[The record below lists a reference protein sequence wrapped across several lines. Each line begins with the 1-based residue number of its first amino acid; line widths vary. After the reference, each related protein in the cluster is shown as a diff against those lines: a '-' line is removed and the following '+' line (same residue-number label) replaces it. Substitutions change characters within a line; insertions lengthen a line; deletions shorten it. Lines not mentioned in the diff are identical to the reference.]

1 VGKEVQEADGAEE
14 SEEERE
20 AAFQG
25 HVTRV
30 LSALRHAVQLRCC
43 CIEQHVAPGKSP
55 QPNPSPTSPVLILF
69 SGGVDS
75 TLLAALTHEVLP
87 PHVPIELCNVCFAGG
102 SSPDRVAARDAL
114 EELAAVAPSRD
125 WRLIEVDSNLEEVDA
140 HSARILT
147 LLHPAGTIMDLNI
160 GAALWLA
167 VGARGKLRRPVSWC
181 MPKQPSGG
189 ASDAAASAAPEA
201 AASAVST
208 ITTASAASAAS
219 GGGFAKA
226 EEAIGSSS
234 MKSSPCCQGGGADP
248 GTAAGKESLE
258 GWQLG
263 NPGGIAG
270 DDEGGDVAAGARY
283 RSSARVVLLGHGA
296 DEQCAG
302 YGRHRTRFRNGGM
315 AGLAEELTLDM
326 QRMWLRNLGRD
337 DRLVADWGKE
347 ARHPFLD
354 EGFMAALLDTPL
366 HAIADLRAPPGTG
379 DKRILRA
386 ALAQMGLPK
395 AAKRVKRAIQFGT
408 RIGKLSNIREFGSNR
423 AANTRNAGTVELHT
437 LWQH

>member
-1 VGKEVQEADGAEE
+1 MC
-14 SEEERE
+14 
-20 AAFQG
+20 
-25 HVTRV
+25 
-30 LSALRHAVQLRCC
+30 AL
-43 CIEQHVAPGKSP
+43 
-55 QPNPSPTSPVLILF
+55 
-69 SGGVDS
+69 
-75 TLLAALTHEVLP
+75 
-87 PHVPIELCNVCFAGG
+87 
-102 SSPDRVAARDAL
+102 
-114 EELAAVAPSRD
+114 
-125 WRLIEVDSNLEEVDA
+125 NLN
-140 HSARILT
+140 SARILT

-302 YGRHRTRFRNGGM
+302 YGRHRTSVVALGAIIRGVCVCVCVSF
-315 AGLAEELTLDM
+315 LWPDFLTLAFEGIFCANG
-326 QRMWLRNLGRD
+326 QCGGSGRHHTRGVAHTSQAHKTGQATICNSCLGFPVSSQKLERQCT
-337 DRLVADWGKE
+337 AYK
-347 ARHPFLD
+347 
-354 EGFMAALLDTPL
+354 L
-366 HAIADLRAPPGTG
+366 H
-379 DKRILRA
+379 RILGDSAQPVHEHRSMKYPKQTSWNTIKHLWHVGCFSYRI
-386 ALAQMGLPK
+386 LAWK
-395 AAKRVKRAIQFGT
+395 V
-408 RIGKLSNIREFGSNR
+408 
-423 AANTRNAGTVELHT
+423 
-437 LWQH
+437 